1 MILIKAEVKGEPDL
15 PPFARIFEYRNKSD
29 EQIFF
34 ESLELIK
41 QKLPKNLRI
50 NTNESLAL
58 YCWYIVDRLRARIS
72 IDSIEK
78 NSRTILFTDKVMIG
92 VPETLRI
99 ISFDVI
105 LDNSPKKKI
114 SIREP
119 IPTARLSMGLDRK
132 NNK

>member
-15 PPFARIFEYRNKSD
+15 PPFARIFEYPNKSD

-41 QKLPKNLRI
+41 HILAKNLRI

-58 YCWYIVDRLRARIS
+58 YCGYIVDRLRAHIS

-99 ISFDVI
+99 ISFEVI

-119 IPTARLSMGLDRK
+119 IPTARLSMGLDR
-132 NNK
+132 